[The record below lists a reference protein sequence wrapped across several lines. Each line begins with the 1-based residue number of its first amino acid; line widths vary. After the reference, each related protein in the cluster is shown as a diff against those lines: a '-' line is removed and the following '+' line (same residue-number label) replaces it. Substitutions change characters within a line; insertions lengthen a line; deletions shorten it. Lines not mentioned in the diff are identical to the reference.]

1 MAQGVKNLP
10 VVQEAWIPSLDWED
24 SLEKKMAILSSIIA
38 WRFPWTEEPGG
49 LWYMGSQRVGHN
61 WATNTQI
68 FKVVILKTF

>member
-38 WRFPWTEEPGG
+38 WRFP
-49 LWYMGSQRVGHN
+49 
-61 WATNTQI
+61 
-68 FKVVILKTF
+68 